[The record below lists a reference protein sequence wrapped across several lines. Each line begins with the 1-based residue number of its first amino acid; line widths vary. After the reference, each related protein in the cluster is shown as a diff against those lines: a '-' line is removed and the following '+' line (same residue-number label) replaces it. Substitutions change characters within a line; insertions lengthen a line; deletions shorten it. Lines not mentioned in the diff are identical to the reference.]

1 MRKKSKELL
10 DNLNKITQKPRSQF
24 QKEKFDVITN
34 RFYIPSS
41 IHTLPKSYDNA
52 KRYEDNNWLD

>member
-10 DNLNKITQKPRSQF
+10 DNLNKIVEKPKSRFAS
-24 QKEKFDVITN
+24 EKIEVITN
-34 RFYIPSS
+34 RYYIPNS

-52 KRYEDNNWLD
+52 KK